1 MALLRICKY
10 GERILRKKTRPV
22 YYALEKAALPEII
35 ADMFET
41 MRAAGGVGLSANQVG
56 LDIRLSVILIAHE
69 NEPEL
74 SLVLI
79 NPEII
84 NSEGVQDGDEGC
96 LSFPGLYQR
105 VRRRD
110 KVVVRALNERG
121 LPVEIR
127 AGGFLSRALQH
138 ELDHLDGRL
147 FIDRLP
153 FLARLKLRPR
163 LAMLKRKWAGG
174 GSL

>member
-1 MALLRICKY
+1 MRICKY
-10 GERILRKKTRPV
+10 GERILRKKARPV
-22 YYALEKAALPEII
+22 DYAADKGRLPGII
-35 ADMFET
+35 SDMFET
-41 MRAAGGVGLSANQVG
+41 MRAAGGVGLSACQVG
-56 LDIRLSVILIAHE
+56 LDMRLSVISIANE

-74 SLVLI
+74 SLALI
-79 NPEII
+79 NPEIV
-84 NSEGVQDGDEGC
+84 SAEGSQEGEEGC

-105 VRRRD
+105 VRRYD
-110 KVVVRALNERG
+110 KVAVRALNERG

-153 FLARLKLRPR
+153 FLLRLKFRPR
-163 LAMLKRKWAGG
+163 LIILKRKWAAGG
-174 GSL
+174 K

>member
-1 MALLRICKY
+1 MRICKY
-10 GERILRKKTRPV
+10 GERILRKRTRPV
-22 YYALEKAALPEII
+22 NYAADKERLSVII

-56 LDIRLSVILIAHE
+56 LDLRLSVISIAHE

-79 NPEII
+79 DPVITHA
-84 NSEGVQDGDEGC
+84 EGRQEGDEGC

-105 VRRRD
+105 VRRYD
-110 KVVVRALNERG
+110 KVTVRALNERG

-127 AGGFLSRALQH
+127 AGGFLARALQH
-138 ELDHLDGRL
+138 EIDHLDGRL

-153 FLARLKLRPR
+153 FLARLRLRPR
-163 LAMLKRKWAGG
+163 LAALKRKWAAEGK
-174 GSL
+174 